1 MFSCPVSP
9 PPSQRGRL
17 VGAPHGRWLRL
28 DEHKAN
34 GLLNRASRRNETT
47 ETRGL
52 AVTLGASRQSSEG
65 SRCRQTSSPLTA
77 RAGRHARPRR
87 GRPQLQTQTAATS
100 LQRGPVGGR
109 AASPGRVTTL
119 PVTGRVVLRAECG
132 DHGFVPFSLLS
143 PISFRVPSPVP
154 PPPRSVS
161 AVLTKSRHSCFCV
174 FFFSFCHFPTC
185 SENRFPLTL
194 TSAQGAPPQGT
205 AGGQSQPATDISRGR
220 DSCVL
225 LSVSV

>member
-1 MFSCPVSP
+1 MQADELPARGPCRSSRTAAARTP
-9 PPSQRGRL
+9 PAADADGRHL
-17 VGAPHGRWLRL
+17 PAAWP
-28 DEHKAN
+28 
-34 GLLNRASRRNETT
+34 RRR
-47 ETRGL
+47 TRG
-52 AVTLGASRQSSEG
+52 QS
-65 SRCRQTSSPLTA
+65 
-77 RAGRHARPRR
+77 RAGYHA
-87 GRPQLQTQTAATS
+87 
-100 LQRGPVGGR
+100 
-109 AASPGRVTTL
+109 PGD

-132 DHGFVPFSLLS
+132 DHGFVPFPLLS

-185 SENRFPLTL
+185 SENKFPLTL